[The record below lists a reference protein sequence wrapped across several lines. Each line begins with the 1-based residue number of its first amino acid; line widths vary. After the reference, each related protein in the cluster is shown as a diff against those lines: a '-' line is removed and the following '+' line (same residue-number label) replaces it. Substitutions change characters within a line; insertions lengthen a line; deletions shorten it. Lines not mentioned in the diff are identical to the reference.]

1 MGILLS
7 RVLIK
12 EYIISVRQACKS
24 LFKCV
29 VDICFVQR
37 PPGIENHEF
46 ISTENVNFNLCNF
59 ENVLHVNGKC
69 PGHDVKGL
77 NY

>member
-1 MGILLS
+1 M
-7 RVLIK
+7 
-12 EYIISVRQACKS
+12 
-24 LFKCV
+24 

-59 ENVLHVNGKC
+59 ENVLHVNEKC